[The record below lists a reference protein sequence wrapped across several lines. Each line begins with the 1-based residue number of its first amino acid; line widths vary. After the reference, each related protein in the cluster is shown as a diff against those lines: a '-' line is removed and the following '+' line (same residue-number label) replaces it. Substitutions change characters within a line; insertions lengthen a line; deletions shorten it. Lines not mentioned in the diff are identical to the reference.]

1 MSNLLPGGEQP
12 EPNRQRRSFWQLR
25 VAALIFIGFFG
36 LGIVMILN
44 AKYNIGGVITAFAVG
59 GGLYLTILRDQA
71 ERNFQQERAERAD
84 FESDRNY
91 ALLLEEQ
98 KLKKIELYLKL
109 NPSPSDK
116 EKEDLSR
123 DLRLP
128 PSDEVQN

>member
-1 MSNLLPGGEQP
+1 MTNLLPGGEQP
-12 EPNRQRRSFWQLR
+12 DQKRRSFWQLR
-25 VAALIFIGFFG
+25 VAALVLIGFFG
-36 LGIVMILN
+36 LGVVLILN

-59 GGLYLTILRDQA
+59 GGVYLTILRDQA
-71 ERNFQQERAERAD
+71 ERNFLKERAERAD

-109 NPSPSDK
+109 NPAPSDK
-116 EKEDLSR
+116 EKEELSR